1 MSIKSDD
8 LAPAMK
14 SVRAEKPGERM
25 IPTFCSLCGPS
36 MGCGINCYV
45 RDGRLVRIEGM
56 KESPINR
63 GKLCPK
69 AYASVQWL
77 YSPQRLKYPLKRV
90 GKKGEGKFERISWD
104 EALDIIAAK
113 LREQKEK
120 YGPESLAILSPQA
133 RTYKS
138 YFIRF
143 LTAHGSPN
151 YCHSGICAI
160 QRAFSFAYTL
170 GAPMLGSDYEHTDL
184 IIIWGANP
192 VYSGTPMGTLK
203 RILDARDRGARLIV
217 IKPEMQ
223 PDASKAD
230 MWVPIRPGTDAA
242 LALAM
247 LNVIINENLYDAEF
261 VSRWCYG
268 FDKLVPHVQKYT
280 PEWAEPITG
289 LPADRIKEW
298 PGYTVRLSQRV
309 SWPGTPS
316 TRP

>member
-1 MSIKSDD
+1 MDAIRENSHKEVK
-8 LAPAMK
+8 PAQGGAGK
-14 SVRAEKPGERM
+14 EQV
-25 IPTFCSLCGPS
+25 INTFCSLCGPA
-36 MGCGINCYV
+36 MGCGIKCYV
-45 RDGRLVRIEGM
+45 NNGRLVKIEGM
-56 KESPINR
+56 EESPVNR

-69 AYASVQWL
+69 AYASVQWV
-77 YSPQRLKYPLKRV
+77 YSPQRLKYPLKRI

-104 EALDIIAAK
+104 EALDIIADK
-113 LREQKEK
+113 LKEQKEK

-133 RTYKS
+133 RTYKQ

-160 QRAFSFAYTL
+160 QRAFGFAYTL
-170 GAPMLGSDYEHTDL
+170 GSPMIGSDFDNTDL

-192 VYSGTPMGTLK
+192 VYASTSMGTLK
-203 RILDARDRGARLIV
+203 RILDAKDRGARLIV

-223 PDASKAD
+223 PDAAKAD
-230 MWVPIRPGTDAA
+230 VWVPIRPGTDAA

-247 LNVIINENLYDAEF
+247 IHVIINENLYDAEF

-289 LPADRIKEW
+289 LPAEQIKEIARS
-298 PGYTVRLSQRV
+298 YATARSACILA
-309 SWPGTPS
+309 
-316 TRP
+316 